1 MMKILYHLPVLPPK
15 LPSAEALSQEI
26 NGLRAVFGGEINY
39 LNPNQKSPIYLPRLL
54 FGFHQLRHIRAVEA
68 TLDLHHFYNPDP
80 FPFPIL
86 QFFKRPVIYSL
97 SSGVGEKRPNL
108 TYFRRLTAVTVYEQ
122 RSLTKL
128 QNWGLTNVHLVQSGI
143 DTSRFS
149 HTAVPLKKEI
159 RLMIASAPWTVAQF
173 RSKGIDALLAA
184 AQQMPNLRLIF
195 LWRGELL
202 KEMMRRV
209 QERKLSQRV
218 QVIDQLVDV
227 NQILATVHGT
237 VNLAMETAVIKAYPH
252 SLLDSLAAGKPIITS
267 RAIGMADYVERTR
280 CGVVVERVTSDQIV
294 LAIKQFVAGY
304 EGLRETAVTVGQRDF
319 TQQKMIDSWQTVYRN
334 VYEQIIK

>member
-1 MMKILYHLPVLPPK
+1 MKILYHLPVLPPK

-39 LNPNQKSPIYLPRLL
+39 LNPNQQSPIYLPRLL
-54 FGFHQLRHIRAVEA
+54 FGFHQLCHIRAVEQ

-86 QFFKRPVIYSL
+86 RFFKRPVIYSL
-97 SSGVGEKRPNL
+97 SSGVGDKRPNL
-108 TYFRRLTAVTVYEQ
+108 AYFRRLTAVTVYDQ
-122 RSLTKL
+122 LSLEKL

-149 HTAVPLKKEI
+149 FTAVPLKDEI
-159 RLMIASAPWTVAQF
+159 RLMVASAPWTSAQF

-184 AQQMPNLRLIF
+184 AQQMPNLRLVF

-202 KEMMRRV
+202 DEMMRRV
-209 QERKLSQRV
+209 QEKSLSEQV
-218 QVIDQLVDV
+218 QVIDELVDV

-237 VNLAMETAVIKAYPH
+237 LNLVTETAVIKAYPH

-267 RAIGMADYVERTR
+267 RAIGMAGYVEQTG
-280 CGVVVERVTSDQIV
+280 CGVVVEQVTPDGIV
-294 LAIKQFVAGY
+294 AAIERLVVEY
-304 EGLRETAVTVGQRDF
+304 EVMGETAVRVGQRDF
-319 TQQKMIDSWQTVYRN
+319 TLQKMIDSWQTVYK
-334 VYEQIIK
+334 QIVK

>member
-1 MMKILYHLPVLPPK
+1 MEILYHLPVLPPK

-39 LNPNQKSPIYLPRLL
+39 LNPNQQSPIYLPRLL
-54 FGFHQLRHIRAVEA
+54 FGFHQLRHIRALER

-86 QFFKRPVIYSL
+86 RFFKRPVIYSL
-97 SSGVGEKRPNL
+97 SSGVGDKRPNL
-108 TYFRRLTAVTVYEQ
+108 AYFRRLTAVTVYDQ
-122 RSLTKL
+122 LSLEKL

-149 HTAVPLKKEI
+149 FTAVPLNDEI
-159 RLMIASAPWTVAQF
+159 RLMVASAPWTSAQF

-184 AQQMPNLRLIF
+184 AQQMPNLRLVF
-195 LWRGELL
+195 LWRGELFA
-202 KEMMRRV
+202 EMMQRV
-209 QERKLSQRV
+209 QERNLSERV
-218 QVIDQLVDV
+218 QVIDELVDV

-237 VNLAMETAVIKAYPH
+237 LNLATETAVIKAYPH

-267 RAIGMADYVERTR
+267 RAIGMANYVEKVG
-280 CGVVVERVTSDQIV
+280 CGVLVEQVTPDEIVAAIERFVVE
-294 LAIKQFVAGY
+294 Y
-304 EGLRETAVTVGQRDF
+304 EVMRETAVRVGQRDF
-319 TQQKMIDSWQTVYRN
+319 TQDAMINSFK
-334 VYEQIIK
+334 QIYQQIGFY